1 MKKLSFVFTSLA
13 AVALTLASC
22 SSEEKYNGLDEDLP
36 EVLPDGRVEARFGAI
51 DNGVEELDD
60 TRSAWQGQFQE
71 NIGIT
76 AHTEDGS
83 EIFDGYD
90 NMEYRPVYS
99 GSSYR
104 FDAVGDGIYYS
115 AYENE
120 RIKFSAYYPHQN
132 QLENGIYKIDLTQ
145 GYDNIEPL
153 LWCGITAD
161 SYNKKSSVVTLN
173 MLRQYATI
181 RIELVAGGGYDDA
194 DVKRGGTVAISDMT
208 LKADFNVYTGEC
220 TATETGDLDV
230 TPNQIQSNGLFFIYA
245 LPAEALSTRVVK
257 IKLASGDEY
266 NWEIGE
272 KAFEAGHF
280 YQYRLRINKVESN
293 FDITIEDEVDGDDN
307 VEYPD
312 YIDLN
317 N

>member
-1 MKKLSFVFTSLA
+1 MKKLSLVFTSLS
-13 AVALTLASC
+13 AVAMTLASC

-83 EIFDGYD
+83 
-90 NMEYRPVYS
+90 V
-99 GSSYR
+99 
-104 FDAVGDGIYYS
+104 
-115 AYENE
+115 
-120 RIKFSAYYPHQN
+120 
-132 QLENGIYKIDLTQ
+132 YKIDLTQ

-153 LWCGITAD
+153 LWCGISAD

-220 TATETGDLDV
+220 TAIETGDLDV

-280 YQYRLRINKVESN
+280 YQYRLRINKVESQFN
-293 FDITIEDEVDGDDN
+293 ITIEDEVAGDDN